1 MVIQDDLRLLY
12 KMFHGGYAWWSVVVM
27 QDNLRWLNKIV
38 VIQED
43 GPWWLCKKMIHGGYT
58 RWPMV
63 IIQEDGP
70 WWLYKKMI
78 HGGYTR

>member
-1 MVIQDDLRLLY
+1 M
-12 KMFHGGYAWWSVVVM
+12 VVM
-27 QDNLRWLNKIV
+27 
-38 VIQED
+38 QED
-43 GPWWLCKKMIHGGYT
+43 GPRWLYKMVHGGFT

-70 WWLYKKMI
+70 WWLYKKMV